1 MHSAP
6 QDAEGAVH
14 AFVSSL
20 VASQRVAV
28 SSSEATAQLHEAA
41 VHAYAAERPSRI
53 SRTGPSALQASFAFG
68 AACKAMRAVLH
79 TLAPA
84 RMPRN
89 EPASA
94 LLSEY
99 EESQLRNMHV
109 NQEMLAHLGLHS

>member
-41 VHAYAAERPSRI
+41 VHAYAAERPSRG
-53 SRTGPSALQASFAFG
+53 SRTGQSALQASFVFG

-84 RMPRN
+84 RIPRS
-89 EPASA
+89 ESSSQ

-99 EESQLRNMHV
+99 EVARLQNIHI
-109 NQEMLAHLGLHS
+109 NHEMLASLGLFS